1 MGNTDDAQKHPLASF
16 SIEEHELA
24 IQDAFCLTAPD
35 IFLHGGEK
43 RYALIQEALSTFTQ
57 PLLARKIGSALLAA
71 QARNL
76 RSVQLMA
83 ARGYPQEAA
92 TITRTALERG
102 FLQAFISG
110 DEEKAKRWNDHSTTE
125 KAFEPFF
132 NCVKSVG
139 KRWFGED
146 PPMRQTFEDG
156 EKALYAHV
164 SSYAHNNPATTKL
177 LDLRVVDGEVM
188 LSTMPMTTAQAFI
201 GCASIFLAAQ
211 RAAELSLHAFVE
223 VFPSSDAERQAWQA
237 PIEQLSGE
245 RQRQQ
250 TRLDAMQND
259 AQAMQELQRLLD
271 ERRNARLTSIWEK
284 TLQSSAPA

>member
-1 MGNTDDAQKHPLASF
+1 MGKPQPHPLATF

-24 IQDAFCLTAPD
+24 IQDAFFLTAPD
-35 IFLHGGEK
+35 IFLYGGAK
-43 RYALIQEALSTFTQ
+43 RYALIQEALSTFKQ

-110 DEEKAKRWNDHSTTE
+110 DEEKAERWNAHAATE
-125 KAFEPFF
+125 KTFEPFF

-139 KRWFGED
+139 KRWYSTD
-146 PPMRQTFEDG
+146 PAMRQAFEDG

-237 PIEQLSGE
+237 RIEHLSSE
-245 RQRQQ
+245 RQQQQ

-259 AQAMQELQRLLD
+259 AQVIKKLHCLLD
-271 ERRNARLTSIWEK
+271 ERRNARLTSIRKK
-284 TLQSSAPA
+284 TQQSSAPA